1 MKFEQVMGRVG
12 DSSYISFEF
21 DYHNTDNVNCGDQI
35 YSNGHEIEIADWVDS
50 ENLQY
55 LLSLVDNKRA
65 FRGALIRTGFDI

>member
-21 DYHNTDNVNCGDQI
+21 NHHNTDNVNCGDQI
-35 YSNGHEIEIADWVDS
+35 YSNGQEIEIADWVDI
-50 ENLQY
+50 ENLEY
-55 LLSLVDNKRA
+55 LLSLVDNNRA